1 MRAMLQDSNIDFAN
15 LIEFDDFSNLTSI
28 PDAWAWLQTTCGR
41 DRVALLYNAS
51 RWRIASL
58 GGAGQVG
65 CMISEDRPFIVQ
77 AFERIDIATKG
88 SFDAL
93 DSVVVIGAHFPHPS
107 RFNESL
113 SDDLVLPLRLALQS
127 VIEASATSEV
137 VLIADTNEF
146 TSTSSD
152 LIKSYLEL
160 PGNITMSTSLE
171 QTCCFD
177 NGFPTWDAY
186 DRIIANFG
194 SGMETVVLMDSP
206 LPLWAQ
212 QVNPVTQKKGAFH
225 KPIKGILKIAEGH
238 TGPAVTTSSTSST
251 SATTT
256 TTMSTTS
263 IKAVASTTIVSS
275 FPTSAASPNEMYYL
289 MVVAAVACVVLVGL
303 VVKCARARKQP
314 SARDLEACK
323 DDS

>member
-152 LIKSYLEL
+152 MITSYLEL
-160 PGNITMSTSLE
+160 PGNTTMSTSLE

-177 NGFPTWDAY
+177 NGFSTWGAF

-194 SGMETVVLMDSP
+194 TGMETVVLMDSP

-238 TGPAVTTSSTSST
+238 TGSAVTTSSTS
-251 SATTT
+251 
-256 TTMSTTS
+256 TTMSTTTMTLTTS
-263 IKAVASTTIVSS
+263 IEAVASTTIVASS
-275 FPTSAASPNEMYYL
+275 PISAASPIETYYL
-289 MVVAAVACVVLVGL
+289 IVVACVACVLLVGL
-303 VVKCARARKQP
+303 VVKFGRAPRQP
-314 SARDLEACK
+314 PARDLEVCS
-323 DDS
+323 DDK